1 MTRRRGAAG
10 LAAAAGTDRLRVLV
24 AEDNAV
30 NQKLARAMLT
40 RLGHASVLASDG
52 REAVAEW
59 GTGGYDVI
67 FMDVQMPDL
76 DGFDATREIRRLE
89 AGTGVRVPIVAM
101 TAHAMPGDRERC
113 LGAGMDDYVTK
124 PISLA
129 EIARVLSS
137 IQAARPKR
145 AEPAA

>member
-1 MTRRRGAAG
+1 
-10 LAAAAGTDRLRVLV
+10 
-24 AEDNAV
+24 
-30 NQKLARAMLT
+30 
-40 RLGHASVLASDG
+40 
-52 REAVAEW
+52 
-59 GTGGYDVI
+59 
-67 FMDVQMPDL
+67 
-76 DGFDATREIRRLE
+76 
-89 AGTGVRVPIVAM
+89 M

-137 IQAARPKR
+137 IQAARPNR